1 MNMTK
6 EKKISFY
13 VEGPNWDTN
22 VYVDGEIHDDE
33 RSQLIEAGTLAIE
46 KRILEEKDD
55 EGDLQLSAVLSVKKS
70 KKATKE
76 ALVNAYIC
84 LVNAGQYKIAENL
97 RETFKKETGNDLA
110 ADEKGFS
117 Y

>member
-1 MNMTK
+1 MTK
-6 EKKISFY
+6 EKKISYY
-13 VEGPNWDTN
+13 VEGPNWETN

-33 RSQLIEAGTLAIE
+33 RSQLLEAGTLAIE
-46 KRILEEKDD
+46 NRISEE
-55 EGDLQLSAVLSVKKS
+55 ENLQLGAVLIVKKS
-70 KKATKE
+70 KKSSKE

-97 RETFKKETGNDLA
+97 RDTFKKETGNDLA
-110 ADEKGFS
+110 TDEKGFS

>member
-1 MNMTK
+1 MTK
-6 EKKISFY
+6 EKKISYY
-13 VEGPNWDTN
+13 VEGPNWETN
-22 VYVDGEIHDDE
+22 VSLNAEIYDDE
-33 RSQLIEAGTLAIE
+33 RGQLLEAGTLAIE
-46 KRILEEKDD
+46 KRVEE
-55 EGDLQLSAVLSVKKS
+55 EGNLQLGAVLVVKKS
-70 KKATKE
+70 KKSSKE

-97 RETFKKETGNDLA
+97 RDTFKKETGNDLA

>member
-6 EKKISFY
+6 EKKVSYY
-13 VEGPNWDTN
+13 VEGPNWELN
-22 VYVDGEIHDDE
+22 VSVDAEIHDDE
-33 RSQLIEAGTLAIE
+33 RSQLLEAGTLAIE
-46 KRILEEKDD
+46 NRMNHEL
-55 EGDLQLSAVLSVKKS
+55 DLQLGAVLIVKKTKRS
-70 KKATKE
+70 QKE

-110 ADEKGFS
+110 TDDKGFS